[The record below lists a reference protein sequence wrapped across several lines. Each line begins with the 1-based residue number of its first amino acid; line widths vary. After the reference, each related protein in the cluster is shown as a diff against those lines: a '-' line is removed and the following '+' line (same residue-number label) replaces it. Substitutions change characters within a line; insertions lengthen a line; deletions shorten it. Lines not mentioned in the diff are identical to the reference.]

1 MPTAIDGSVKPMAS
15 DNGLNR
21 MNRRFAAVLANV
33 KEVVQP
39 ALVKG
44 AEEIAATQRQLAP
57 EDTGALKGSITV
69 TPPGGT
75 TPAYSQ
81 PGGSRTAKD
90 GEALVTVGNVGV
102 RYPHLVEYG
111 TSEAAAQPFFWPGF
125 RLTRKRAQNRIK
137 RAISKAVRTGWDAQ

>member
-1 MPTAIDGSVKPMAS
+1 MS
-15 DNGLNR
+15 DNGLDR
-21 MNRRFAAVLANV
+21 MNRRFAAVLTNV
-33 KEVVQP
+33 REVVQP

-57 EDTGALKGSITV
+57 EDTGDLKDSITV

-90 GEALVTVGNVGV
+90 GEAIVTAGNIGV

-111 TSEAAAQPFFWPGF
+111 TSDAPAQPFFWPGF
-125 RLTRKRAQNRIK
+125 RLKRKRAQDRIK
-137 RAISKAVRTGWDAQ
+137 RAISKAVRTGWDAP

>member
-1 MPTAIDGSVKPMAS
+1 MS
-15 DNGLNR
+15 DNGLDR
-21 MNRRFAAVLANV
+21 MNRRFAAVLTNV
-33 KEVVQP
+33 REVVQP

-44 AEEIAATQRQLAP
+44 ADEIAATQRQLAP
-57 EDTGALKGSITV
+57 EDTGALKDSITV

-90 GEALVTVGNVGV
+90 GEALVTVGNADV

-111 TSEAAAQPFFWPGF
+111 TSDAPAQPFFWPGF
-125 RLTRKRAQNRIK
+125 RLTRTRAQNRIK
-137 RAISKAVRTGWDAQ
+137 RSISKAVRTGWEAP

>member
-1 MPTAIDGSVKPMAS
+1 MSDG
-15 DNGLNR
+15 GLDR
-21 MNRRFAAVLANV
+21 MNRRFAAVLRNV
-33 KEVVQP
+33 KEVVEP

-57 EDTGALKGSITV
+57 EDTGDLKDSITV

-75 TPAYSQ
+75 TPPYSQ

-90 GEALVTVGNVGV
+90 GEAIVTAGNAAV

-111 TSEAAAQPFFWPGF
+111 TADAPAQPFFWSGF
-125 RLTRKRAQNRIK
+125 RLTRTRAQNRIK
-137 RAISKAVRTGWDAQ
+137 RSIRKAVRDGWDKP